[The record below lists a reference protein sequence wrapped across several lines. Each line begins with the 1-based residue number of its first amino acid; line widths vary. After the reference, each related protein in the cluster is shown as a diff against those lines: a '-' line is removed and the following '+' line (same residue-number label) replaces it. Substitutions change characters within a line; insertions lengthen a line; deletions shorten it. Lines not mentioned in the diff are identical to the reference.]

1 MTVVALFR
9 FGFRIS
15 RVSPFSDSDNGRVS
29 RSPFKL
35 LVSISFRVRYPSLRE
50 SRLLSEPASEALSE
64 FSSLISPLGD
74 LDLDLG
80 DLDLGDLDLDGLDL
94 GLRKTGFGRLK
105 REFLRP
111 RGLAETLGSCSA
123 LALPFS
129 SPS

>member
-1 MTVVALFR
+1 MSVILITQLY
-9 FGFRIS
+9 
-15 RVSPFSDSDNGRVS
+15 
-29 RSPFKL
+29 
-35 LVSISFRVRYPSLRE
+35 VRRNMCAMFVRMS
-50 SRLLSEPASEALSE
+50 SPASEALSE

-123 LALPFS
+123 MALPFS